1 MVQIKARLLSLA
13 QVAELLQLAVDKVG
27 WLADTG
33 QLVQIPIAGEVR
45 FDARDVERLVSDYRR
60 VQENKRGRRVNGNI
74 D

>member
-1 MVQIKARLLSLA
+1 MAEIKARLLKLS
-13 QVAELLQLAVDKVG
+13 QVAELLQLAIEKVM

-45 FDARDVERLVSDYRR
+45 FDVRDVERLVSDYRR
-60 VQENKRGRRVNGNI
+60 VQENKKGRRVNGNI